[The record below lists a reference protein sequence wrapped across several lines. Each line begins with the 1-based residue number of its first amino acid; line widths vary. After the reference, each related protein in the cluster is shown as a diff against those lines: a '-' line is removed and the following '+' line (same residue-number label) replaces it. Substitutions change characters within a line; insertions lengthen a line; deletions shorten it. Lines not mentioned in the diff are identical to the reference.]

1 MFTMKILLWVSLF
14 IVFYAYAGYTLIA
27 LLLTWIKEKRKIAAP
42 GEGTLLPVTL
52 VIAAYNEKICIEE
65 KIRNCLE
72 LDYPENA
79 LKIIIISDGSSD
91 GTAGIVGRYSRI
103 LHLHEN
109 KREGK
114 VAAIDRAIKFVE
126 TPVVIFTDANTFLN
140 PGAVKNIVRHY
151 NDPKT
156 GGVAGEKRVRR
167 EGDQDLSGAG
177 EGLYWKYES
186 LLKKIDADCYS
197 VVGAAG
203 ELFSVRTALYVN
215 PGTDVI
221 LDDFLISL
229 DICRKG
235 YRVAYEPDAYAVEGP
250 SASMKEEQ
258 KRKVRISAGAF
269 QAMLRMADLM
279 NLFRYPKLGFLYL
292 SHRVFRWTIC
302 PLLLP
307 LILALNSWLVWKN
320 AGTIYTVLLTG
331 QLLFYGLAG
340 LGALLALRKIVFKPA
355 HLAYYFLF
363 INISLYLGFVRFLK
377 GNQSVLWEKAKRS

>member
-1 MFTMKILLWVSLF
+1 MFTLKLFFWISLL
-14 IVFYAYAGYTLIA
+14 IVFYTYAGYTLIA
-27 LLLTWIKEKRKIAAP
+27 LLLTRINNRKNIMGP
-42 GEGTLLPVTL
+42 GEGNLLPVTL
-52 VIAAYNEKICIEE
+52 VVAAFNEERCIEE
-65 KIRNCLE
+65 KIRNSLD
-72 LDYPENA
+72 LDYPEAA
-79 LKIIIISDGSSD
+79 LQFIFISDGSSD
-91 GTAGIVGRYSRI
+91 QTADIIRRYSRI
-103 LHLHEN
+103 LHLHED

-114 VAAIDRAIKFVE
+114 VAAIDRAMKFVT

-140 PGAVKNIVRHY
+140 RQAVKNIVRHY

-167 EGDQDLSGAG
+167 EGEQDLSGAG

-186 LLKKIDADCYS
+186 LLKKIDAECYS

-203 ELFSVRTALYVN
+203 ELFSVRSALYEN

-221 LDDFLISL
+221 LDDFIISL
-229 DICRKG
+229 TICRKG

-269 QAMLRMADLM
+269 QAMMRMADLM
-279 NLFRYPKLGFLYL
+279 NIFRYPRLAFLYL
-292 SHRVFRWTIC
+292 SHRIFRWTIC

-307 LILALNSWLVWKN
+307 LILVLNAWLVWQQ
-320 AGTIYTVLLTG
+320 AGSIYTVLLG
-331 QLLFYGLAG
+331 AQILFYGLAT
-340 LGALLALRKIVFKPA
+340 LGAILALRKIVFKPA

-363 INISLYLGFVRFLK
+363 INISLYLGFGRFLK
-377 GNQSVLWEKAKRS
+377 GSQTVLWEKAKRS

>member
-1 MFTMKILLWVSLF
+1 MFTLKLLFWISLL
-14 IVFYAYAGYTLIA
+14 IVFYTYAGYTLIA
-27 LLLTWIKEKRKIAAP
+27 LLLTRINNRKKVMSAR
-42 GEGTLLPVTL
+42 EEDLLPVTL
-52 VIAAYNEKICIEE
+52 IVAAYNEERCIAD
-65 KIRNCLE
+65 KIRNSLE
-72 LDYPENA
+72 LDYPESA
-79 LKIIIISDGSSD
+79 LQFIFISDGSSD
-91 GTAGIVGRYSRI
+91 QTADIIRQYPGV
-103 LHLHEN
+103 LHLHED

-114 VAAIDRAIKFVE
+114 VAAIDRAMKFV
-126 TPVVIFTDANTFLN
+126 TNPVVIFTDANTFLN
-140 PGAVKNIVRHY
+140 RQAVKNIVRHY

-203 ELFSVRTALYVN
+203 ELFSVRTALYEN
-215 PGTDVI
+215 PGADVI
-221 LDDFLISL
+221 LDDFIISL
-229 DICRKG
+229 NICRKG

-250 SASMKEEQ
+250 SASLKEEQ

-279 NLFRYPKLGFLYL
+279 NVFKYPRLAFLYL
-292 SHRVFRWTIC
+292 SHRIFRWTVC

-307 LILALNSWLVWKN
+307 LILALNAWLVWQQ
-320 AGTIYTVLLTG
+320 AGGLYTILLAA
-331 QLLFYGLAG
+331 QLLFYGLAV
-340 LGALLALRKIVFKPA
+340 LGAILATRKIVFKPA

-363 INISLYLGFVRFLK
+363 INISLYQGFGRFLK
-377 GNQSVLWEKAKRS
+377 GNQTVLWEKAKRS

>member
-1 MFTMKILLWVSLF
+1 MFTMKILLWGSILLVLYTY
-14 IVFYAYAGYTLIA
+14 VGYTLPA
-27 LLLTWIKEKRKIAAP
+27 LLLTLINKKRKVTPP
-42 GEGTLLPVTL
+42 GEGELLPVTL
-52 VIAAYNEKICIEE
+52 VVAAYNEEDCIADKIQ
-65 KIRNCLE
+65 NSME
-72 LDYPENA
+72 LDYPETA
-79 LKIIIISDGSSD
+79 LQFIFISDGSSD
-91 GTAGIVGRYSRI
+91 KTPDIIRKYPRI
-103 LHLHEN
+103 LHLHED

-114 VAAIDRAIKFVE
+114 VAAIDRAMKYVK
-126 TPVVIFTDANTFLN
+126 TPIVIFTDANTFLN
-140 PGAVKNIVRHY
+140 KGAVKNIVRHY
-151 NDPKT
+151 NDPET
-156 GGVAGEKRVRR
+156 GGVAGEKRVRA
-167 EGDQDLSGAG
+167 EGDQDLSGSG

-203 ELFSVRTALYVN
+203 ELFSVRSSLYEN
-215 PGTDVI
+215 PGNDVI

-229 DICRKG
+229 NICRKG

-269 QAMLRMADLM
+269 QSMIRMADLM

-292 SHRVFRWTIC
+292 SHRVFRWTLC

-307 LILALNSWLVWKN
+307 LILVLNSWLVMRG
-320 AGTIYTVLLTG
+320 AGDIYVILLAG
-331 QLLFYGLAG
+331 QAIFYGLAG
-340 LGALLALRKIVFKPA
+340 LGALLAVRKIIFKPA

-363 INISLYLGFVRFLK
+363 INISLYLGFIRFLK